1 MNNKRK
7 WIAGTAIAVVL
18 AGGASG
24 AAVANSGGGADD
36 RGEHSHAI
44 KGRAYDRAKAAALK
58 ETGGGTV
65 TETEAGDEE
74 SYYQVEVRNAD
85 GSNTDV
91 NLDRHFEVVKTKT
104 ENESHATDAND

>member
-1 MNNKRK
+1 MTNRRK
-7 WIAGTAIAVVL
+7 WIAGAAVAVAL

-24 AAVANSGGGADD
+24 VAVANSGGGADD
-36 RGEHSHAI
+36 RGETSRPI
-44 KGRAYDRAKAAALK
+44 TGRAYDGATAAALK

-85 GSNTDV
+85 GSSTDV
-91 NLDRHFEVVKTKT
+91 NLDRHFNVVKTKT
-104 ENESHATDAND
+104 ENESHTTGADD

>member
-74 SYYQVEVRNAD
+74 SYYQVEVTLTD
-85 GSNTDV
+85 GQQTDV
-91 NLDRHFEVVKTKT
+91 QLDRNFNVVAST
-104 ENESHATDAND
+104 TDAGDRGETGR